1 MNLYNKIFLK
11 INKIFKNI
19 NRLLT
24 KKISYKGKSFKLRSN
39 NEITKYRFNTFENKE
54 PETLN
59 WIDNNFKKNDIFFD
73 IGANIGLYSLYAAS
87 KKIDNLKIL
96 SFEPEFSNLNELKFN
111 VNDNNFNKDI
121 TIYSLAFGDKDHIS
135 YLNIN
140 DITPGSALHTIDQD
154 INKYNVRIRE
164 GISVVSLDNFC
175 DQLKI
180 FPNLIKID
188 IDGNEDKLLNGA
200 KELLK
205 NKYLRSLMIELDD
218 KKNRDMVP

>member
-1 MNLYNKIFLK
+1 MKI
-11 INKIFKNI
+11 
-19 NRLLT
+19 
-24 KKISYKGKSFKLRSN
+24 
-39 NEITKYRFNTFENKE
+39 
-54 PETLN
+54 
-59 WIDNNFKKNDIFFD
+59 
-73 IGANIGLYSLYAAS
+73 IGR
-87 KKIDNLKIL
+87 D
-96 SFEPEFSNLNELKFN
+96 
-111 VNDNNFNKDI
+111 
-121 TIYSLAFGDKDHIS
+121 

-140 DITPGSALHTIDQD
+140 DITPGSALHTLDPD
-154 INKYNVRIRE
+154 KNKYNAIIRE

-218 KKNRDMVP
+218 KKNRDICIKKIEKNGFKLINFFEQNSSYIFSR